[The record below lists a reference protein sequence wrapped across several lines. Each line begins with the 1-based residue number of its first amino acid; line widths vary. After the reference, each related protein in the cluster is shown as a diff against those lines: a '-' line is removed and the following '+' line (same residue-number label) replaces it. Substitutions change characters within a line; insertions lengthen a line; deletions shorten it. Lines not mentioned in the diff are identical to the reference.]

1 MSGWGIWG
9 NVPSR
14 PGGSSD
20 QELSDFLGSPESGR
34 LFDVITSSLCKR
46 FNVNFANYG
55 EDFRAEIVT
64 FAWRHLT
71 EPMLWAKV
79 SRYRDW
85 PTGLTMVCRELVKSL
100 VESPEYLGSRGMS
113 TTVRRQRALA
123 MRAAELRDE
132 LGREPSATELVAYH
146 NAQVSA
152 FRSSAA
158 RQGALA
164 SVSDL
169 SPVRMV
175 ELDPTLE
182 LASGGHEDDCPLIPL
197 EARSLVGLVLE
208 RCEQMDP
215 MVALAA
221 RAYLGGYLDTEPYVG
236 SVADVVQATR
246 LPLEEAHALIRG
258 VQVVARQVLADTF
271 GIETDDRESASAPV
285 A

>member
-1 MSGWGIWG
+1 MSGWGTWG
-9 NVPSR
+9 RVPSR
-14 PGGSSD
+14 VDGAND
-20 QELSDFLGSPESGR
+20 QALSDFLACPESVR
-34 LFDVITSSLCKR
+34 LFDVVTRSLCRR
-46 FNVNFANYG
+46 FGVDFARDG
-55 EDFRAEIVT
+55 EDVRSEVVA

-85 PTGLTMVCRELVKSL
+85 PTGLTILCRELVKSL

-123 MRAAELRDE
+123 MRATELRDQ

-146 NAQVSA
+146 NAQVTA

-164 SVSDL
+164 SLSDL
-169 SPVRMV
+169 DPVRTV
-175 ELDPTLE
+175 ELDPTLD
-182 LASGGHEDDCPLIPL
+182 LPSSGHEDDCPLIPL
-197 EARSLVGLVLE
+197 EARSLVTLVLE

-236 SVADVVQATR
+236 SVTDVVRATR
-246 LPLEEAHALIRG
+246 LPLDEAQALIWD
-258 VQVVARQVLADTF
+258 VQTVARQVLVDSF
-271 GIETDDRESASAPV
+271 GIEMDDREGSPV
-285 A
+285 PA